1 VKHPRRL
8 LVAVVV
14 ALGTA
19 AVPLAIM
26 AQAPENKGSVAVSR
40 VERTF
45 SFSRGWLWGSHC
57 EGGEFV
63 VCLGVATPV
72 RVPVRMP
79 ADQATVDVTLTVT
92 LDYVTTPDTAVI
104 AGARIEGR
112 TFPGMRMRPGG
123 FPLAPS
129 TRPTTTTLTWIRRD
143 LPAAGR
149 TYTFKMGV
157 SARSLVGETNFS
169 ARGRKI
175 TAVIE
180 TWSAG
185 D

>member
-45 SFSRGWLWGSHC
+45 SFSHGWRSFCHGAD
-57 EGGEFV
+57 FV
-63 VCLGVATPV
+63 VCLGVATPF
-72 RVPVRMP
+72 RIPVTMP
-79 ADQATVDVTLTVT
+79 AEQETVDVTLTVT
-92 LDYVTTPDTAVI
+92 LDYVTTPQTAAI
-104 AGARIEGR
+104 AGASIEDG
-112 TFPGMRMRPGG
+112 TPPDMRMRPGG

-129 TRPTTTTLTWIRRD
+129 LRSTTTTLTWVRRD

-157 SARSLVGETNFS
+157 SARSLVGKTNFS